1 MATLSWVEEDGALGR
16 TQNILVDTPD
26 FENSVQD
33 WQSQAKLADN
43 FETWHAQKKANTL
56 CGQEVWTDAK
66 VGQTDSPKF
75 SDLDTLDQ
83 AQDLSD
89 DVNDSNSSL
98 EESCQYDIYYDL
110 EKKYREPKVKA
121 GKWKLS
127 TPPALSNIRGKHQE
141 KLASRTTA
149 RTTFR
154 SNFDLL
160 WVPSTA
166 MWVGQLITDD
176 DGQSLTHAP
185 NTPLQAEKF
194 ESSFSEKTWAE
205 MQLMELDPS
214 FKKHRAYRPSLL
226 RWCCAAT
233 EE

>member
-149 RTTFR
+149 RTTF
-154 SNFDLL
+154 DLI
-160 WVPSTA
+160 
-166 MWVGQLITDD
+166 LIFS
-176 DGQSLTHAP
+176 GFLAP
-185 NTPLQAEKF
+185 RCG
-194 ESSFSEKTWAE
+194 WA
-205 MQLMELDPS
+205 S
-214 FKKHRAYRPSLL
+214 
-226 RWCCAAT
+226 
-233 EE
+233 